1 MTSSIAPRRAI
12 LLTIVCI
19 VALLRTALCF
29 YGYDRR
35 PLASSNDEVVIQD
48 APLSWA
54 RGQGLRLAS
63 FEGLELAKF
72 YAHYPPVYT
81 VTQAALYRVFGF
93 SMAVVRLP
101 GIIYSLIGLL
111 FTAGILI
118 RWQRAGLLDAFGAW
132 TSGILLLIDPFIA
145 VVSRVGRMEPMAMMF
160 GVMGIYFITDSG
172 SNYVTTNRMRLIA
185 SGVLVGLALA
195 THVAAV
201 AYWVM
206 FVGLIITTQ
215 EQIKLSNKA
224 VLASLPIAVL
234 TLIWIAVYRE
244 RSVEGIHQMVRI
256 SRTLLPPSFGF
267 RDLAVGLLHSNQDLI
282 KKVGGTAFLLLWA
295 GWLFAL
301 ARPFIPTDESSSNSR
316 RMLITFAVVAVIQ
329 IFIGWKLSLY
339 VARTFLFL
347 PLALL
352 FFAAAISHMSRVPSR
367 IIVVGCVIFA
377 TAQFSLFAQY
387 YRRLPGHWNE
397 WSPNRFDDLVH
408 SIPENQRI
416 LSSYELWHAFMK
428 ADRPVR
434 ITDFT
439 LVSDRQLIQQHPDLL
454 ETYDVAILNDET
466 RQLASRSALFTSGW
480 VEKKI
485 TDDDETFFIEQRKVL
500 NRTFEAR

>member
-1 MTSSIAPRRAI
+1 MTGSIAPRRAI

-111 FTAGILI
+111 FTAGILV

-160 GVMGIYFITDSG
+160 GVMGISFIADS
-172 SNYVTTNRMRLIA
+172 SCDYVTANRKRLIA

-206 FVGLIITTQ
+206 FVGLLITTQ
-215 EQIKLSNKA
+215 ERIKLRNKTLL
-224 VLASLPIAVL
+224 VSLPIAVL
-234 TLIWIAVYRE
+234 GLIWIAVYRE
-244 RSVEGIHQMVRI
+244 RSVEGIQQMLRI

-267 RDLAVGLLHSNQDLI
+267 RDLTVGLLYSNQDLI
-282 KKVGGTAFLLLWA
+282 KKVGGTAFVLLWA

-301 ARPFIPTDESSSNSR
+301 ARPFFSTDESSRNSR

-339 VARTFLFL
+339 VARTYLFL
-347 PLALL
+347 PLAIVFL
-352 FFAAAISHMSRVPSR
+352 AAATSHMSRVPRR

-377 TAQFSLFAQY
+377 AAQLSLFAQY
-387 YRRLPGHWNE
+387 YRRLPGHWHE
-397 WSPNRFDDLVH
+397 WSPNRFDDLVR
-408 SIPENQRI
+408 SIPENQRVV
-416 LSSYELWHAFMK
+416 STYELWHAFMK
-428 ADRPVR
+428 ANRPVS

-439 LVSDRQLIQQHPDLL
+439 LVADRMLVEQRPGML
-454 ETYDVAILNDET
+454 ETYDVAILNCET
-466 RQLASRSALFTSGW
+466 RDIAHLTGSFPAAQWSETAL
-480 VEKKI
+480 I
-485 TDDDETFFIEQRKVL
+485 DDDQTFNVMR
-500 NRTFEAR
+500 RTR